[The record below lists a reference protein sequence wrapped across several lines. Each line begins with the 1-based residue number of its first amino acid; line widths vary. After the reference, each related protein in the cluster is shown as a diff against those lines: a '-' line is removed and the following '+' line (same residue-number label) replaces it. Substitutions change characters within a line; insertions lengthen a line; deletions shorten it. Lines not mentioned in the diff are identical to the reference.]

1 MSGRRLPALD
11 HGQPKRVLAAAGLSA
26 AGEIAAIGLLAT
38 GAWLLFAAS
47 LRPPILLLSMAIGA
61 VQLFSFLRGAAR
73 YGGKLA
79 SHDLG
84 LSFQARSRAWLYRR
98 LERLLPAGLP
108 GGNQGD
114 LLARLISDTE
124 EAQDLVVRAA
134 VPVLAAGAA
143 WCAAVITAGLL
154 LPSAGWVILISG
166 VLGTAGVA
174 LAVIIG
180 GRKSAALPAAR
191 GAVCAWIL
199 GAVASGEELS
209 AMRAEDW
216 ALNRLA
222 ECERALG
229 AGTRAVAA
237 AAGMARAAA
246 ALAGGGGLAAVAYV
260 GASAIRA
267 GRIGPV
273 EFGVL
278 VFLALGAAAVLQGLP
293 DAVSRLPAHRAG
305 AERLSD
311 LARMQDSVPET
322 AGNRRPA
329 GPGPLPASVRA
340 GAAGRGGAGPAV
352 ALRRAAITGDSS
364 RSGRSGSG
372 GRPDAGQRLLISD
385 LDLELRPGHPVALA
399 GPSGTGKTTVLYALL
414 RFVDLTAGELIVD
427 GTDAR
432 AMPPEQIRALLAWS
446 PEQPALFP
454 ASLRANL
461 RVGAPAATDEQIA
474 GLLADLRLGTWLE
487 QLDRGLDTVLA
498 PWAHPV
504 SGGELQRLSVA
515 RALLADRPVLLLDE
529 PTSHLDPPT
538 ADAVLAAVLERA
550 SNRSLL
556 WVTHR
561 QDELAQFPAVCS
573 LPPGRGPCS
582 GVLPDRLGRSVL
594 HGYPRELYPG
604 RNPQLAEDLPQMEG
618 DRVHADVL
626 SAGDF
631 LIAQPA
637 RHQLADRSLGVGQA
651 RPADVRPPMSRPVP
665 PPHPCLAQPPPDPG

>member
-1 MSGRRLPALD
+1 VSGRRLPALD
-11 HGQPKRVLAAAGLSA
+11 HGEPKRVLAAAGLSA

-246 ALAGGGGLAAVAYV
+246 ALAGGGGLVIDSRPADMADDGDREAFAATSKACELLGWGYAVCGQMDPVVAANHRWIAAYRHPRCGDPATEARLLEAF
-260 GASAIRA
+260 GAGLPLMEGAEAAGDPIATLPALFHLMWRRELAADLSLVLSHRTVVRRA
-267 GRIGPV
+267 GRG
-273 EFGVL
+273 
-278 VFLALGAAAVLQGLP
+278 
-293 DAVSRLPAHRAG
+293 
-305 AERLSD
+305 
-311 LARMQDSVPET
+311 
-322 AGNRRPA
+322 
-329 GPGPLPASVRA
+329 
-340 GAAGRGGAGPAV
+340 
-352 ALRRAAITGDSS
+352 
-364 RSGRSGSG
+364 
-372 GRPDAGQRLLISD
+372 
-385 LDLELRPGHPVALA
+385 
-399 GPSGTGKTTVLYALL
+399 
-414 RFVDLTAGELIVD
+414 
-427 GTDAR
+427 
-432 AMPPEQIRALLAWS
+432 
-446 PEQPALFP
+446 
-454 ASLRANL
+454 
-461 RVGAPAATDEQIA
+461 
-474 GLLADLRLGTWLE
+474 
-487 QLDRGLDTVLA
+487 
-498 PWAHPV
+498 
-504 SGGELQRLSVA
+504 
-515 RALLADRPVLLLDE
+515 
-529 PTSHLDPPT
+529 
-538 ADAVLAAVLERA
+538 
-550 SNRSLL
+550 
-556 WVTHR
+556 
-561 QDELAQFPAVCS
+561 
-573 LPPGRGPCS
+573 
-582 GVLPDRLGRSVL
+582 
-594 HGYPRELYPG
+594 
-604 RNPQLAEDLPQMEG
+604 
-618 DRVHADVL
+618 
-626 SAGDF
+626 
-631 LIAQPA
+631 
-637 RHQLADRSLGVGQA
+637 
-651 RPADVRPPMSRPVP
+651 
-665 PPHPCLAQPPPDPG
+665 